1 LHKESFLLK
10 IVSLLSLLITVSFA
24 EVYYAKV
31 EPYEVRTIASFVSG
45 QVVYADENMLGKRLS
60 KRAFIQIDDRLNRDE
75 LASVR
80 KKMGYLKDTLSVDE
94 KIIKNL
100 KEVLIR
106 KKENFK
112 RIASLSIKSKEK
124 DREFYNVVASENS
137 YLATLK
143 EMNSL
148 KTNISDLALKEKQ
161 LLKTIQDKSIV
172 ADGFVL
178 YALKVKPES
187 VVNIGTPLAVV
198 ADISKA
204 IAVVYLNE
212 SDLINLNKRVLYIN
226 GKKSDYKFTRIS
238 KIADS
243 QNISRYRAEI
253 IMKAPKIFSNL
264 IKIELKEKHNESK

>member
-1 LHKESFLLK
+1 LFK

-24 EVYYAKV
+24 EVYYARV

-75 LASVR
+75 LESVR
-80 KKMGYLKDTLSVDE
+80 KKMSYLKDTLSVDE

-100 KEVLIR
+100 KEVLVR

-112 RIASLSIKSKEK
+112 RIASLSIKSKVEK

-148 KTNISDLALKEKQ
+148 KINISDLALREKQ

-172 ADGFVL
+172 ADSFVL

-198 ADISKA
+198 ADVNKA

-212 SDLINLNKRVLYIN
+212 NDLKNIKSSVLYIN
-226 GKKSDYKFTRIS
+226 GKKSNYKFTRIS

-264 IKIELKEKHNESK
+264 IKIELKEEHHESK

>member
-1 LHKESFLLK
+1 MFK

-24 EVYYAKV
+24 EVYYARV

-80 KKMGYLKDTLSVDE
+80 KKMSYLKDTLSVDE

-100 KEVLIR
+100 KEVLAR

-112 RIASLSIKSKEK
+112 RIASLSIKSKVEK

-148 KTNISDLALKEKQ
+148 KINISDLALREKQ

-198 ADISKA
+198 ADVSKA

-212 SDLINLNKRVLYIN
+212 NDLKNIKSSVLYIN

-264 IKIELKEKHNESK
+264 IKIELKEEHHESK